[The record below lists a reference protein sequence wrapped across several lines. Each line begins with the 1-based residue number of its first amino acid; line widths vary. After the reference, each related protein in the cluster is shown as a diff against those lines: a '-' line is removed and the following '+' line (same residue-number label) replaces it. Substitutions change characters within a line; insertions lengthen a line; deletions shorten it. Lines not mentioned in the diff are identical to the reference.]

1 MLRGFAR
8 TDTNVCTT
16 TVRRVSNIVKST
28 HPQRTSRQE
37 RITENIARK
46 AARIGKAAKK
56 PGNKVAVQPKHQ
68 NSEGV
73 TQPKCTPAK
82 HNM

>member
-1 MLRGFAR
+1 MLRGIVR

-16 TVRRVSNIVKST
+16 TVRRVSNMVKST

-46 AARIGKAAKK
+46 AARIGKLSRSPAAKLQCNQGIK
-56 PGNKVAVQPKHQ
+56 TVKL
-68 NSEGV
+68 
-73 TQPKCTPAK
+73 
-82 HNM
+82 